1 MNQRGSIVLWIS
13 VFVIGVV
20 LALGIGI
27 GIKYY
32 QEKYIAIPEDQFE
45 IASTSQIQIENKND
59 NASTAQII
67 TETINV
73 SSTQIIT
80 KNITIPQVKTTI
92 EKKVSSLVA
101 TTTKNE
107 GELCG
112 GEYWSKCSVDEK
124 FICSPSGEGACLPKD
139 YIFCGGK
146 YWTPCVAPS
155 KFYCPIT
162 GDAYCALDN
171 ARYEPSSIVPNDINS
186 QSIVALNC
194 HYKSKKPQNY
204 SSQVLGLG
212 GTGVIIN
219 SEGYILTAK
228 HLVDPEWV
236 SLAFPNEA
244 ESQLNDVR
252 EFEYCEV
259 GLPPKNIT
267 LPTIENIQNPD
278 QGFDLDPPFP
288 YIATIYFN
296 PQQGNLSDTEYKNLD
311 FVIMKI
317 TRVLDSCQSFSGD
330 LCNLPNSFPYTP
342 VLYQETVK
350 DNDKV
355 INFGYPSVDYSA
367 TLQGSVT
374 GFILKGAVGFL
385 ENYYTGDKY
394 FNNKPFVFNWIANNL
409 VPGRSGSPVFFRGY
423 VAGIVYAS
431 NYLVDK
437 TQGTAIGMPAIQQI
451 LTDNGLKDP
460 LSTK

>member
-1 MNQRGSIVLWIS
+1 MKEKIKILLYLFPTLFIVFL
-13 VFVIGVV
+13 VFYSKGQNFVTTPDLKI
-20 LALGIGI
+20 
-27 GIKYY
+27 
-32 QEKYIAIPEDQFE
+32 QEFNYFE
-45 IASTSQIQIENKND
+45 IASTSQIQIETNTD
-59 NASTAQII
+59 SASTTQVVIKNESTVPI
-67 TETINV
+67 KTIVENKIA
-73 SSTQIIT
+73 SSTKVIT
-80 KNITIPQVKTTI
+80 KNY
-92 EKKVSSLVA
+92 
-101 TTTKNE
+101 

-112 GEYWSKCSVDEK
+112 GEYWSKCSADEK
-124 FICSPSGEGACLPKD
+124 FICSPAGEGACLPKD
-139 YIFCGGK
+139 YIFCNQK
-146 YWTPCVAPS
+146 YWTPCISPS
-155 KFYCPIT
+155 KFYCPAT
-162 GDAYCALDN
+162 GDPYCALDN
-171 ARYEPSSIVPNDINS
+171 TRYEPSSIVPNNINP

-194 HYKSKKPQNY
+194 HYKSKRPQNY
-204 SSQVLGLG
+204 SSAVLGLG

-219 SEGYILTAK
+219 SDGYILTAK

-244 ESQLNDVR
+244 ESQLNAVR

-259 GLPPKNIT
+259 GLSPKNIT
-267 LPTIENIQNPD
+267 LPTIENIQSPD

-288 YIATIYFN
+288 YIATVYFN

-317 TRVLDSCQSFSGD
+317 TRVLDNCQSFSGD
-330 LCNLPNSFPYTP
+330 LCSLPSSYPYSP
-342 VLYQETVK
+342 VLYRETVK

-374 GFILKGAVGFL
+374 GFILKGAAGFL

-394 FNNKPFVFNWIANNL
+394 FDNKPFVFNWVANNL

-423 VAGIVYAS
+423 VTGIVYAS

-437 TQGTAIGMPAIQQI
+437 TQAVAIGMPAIQQI
-451 LTDNGLKDP
+451 LVDNGLKD
-460 LSTK
+460 LFSTK